1 MELPQGLAEAFSS
14 LCTWKSHVSCSPS
27 QVPTWECHV
36 SEPSKPPKPPPPYRA
51 TWKPHVPG
59 HPKTSIYMGS
69 YVNFALFTS
78 KPFPH
83 GIPCEN
89 VAFRQFTLFSHVEAY
104 FLWPLIWVSHV
115 NRVQTA
121 RNMGTPCREN
131 NGFAVTWDP
140 MSYTRCMAE
149 QHTIVM

>member
-1 MELPQGLAEAFSS
+1 METP
-14 LCTWKSHVSCSPS
+14 CSRRFYMRMPCIR
-27 QVPTWECHV
+27 TLET
-36 SEPSKPPKPPPPYRA
+36 SKPSPPLYRA

-104 FLWPLIWVSHV
+104 FLWPLIWESHV
-115 NRVQTA
+115 NRVQTAQTA
-121 RNMGTPCREN
+121 RNMGTPCKRN
-131 NGFAVTWDP
+131 IDFAVTWDP
-140 MSYTRCMAE
+140 M
-149 QHTIVM
+149 